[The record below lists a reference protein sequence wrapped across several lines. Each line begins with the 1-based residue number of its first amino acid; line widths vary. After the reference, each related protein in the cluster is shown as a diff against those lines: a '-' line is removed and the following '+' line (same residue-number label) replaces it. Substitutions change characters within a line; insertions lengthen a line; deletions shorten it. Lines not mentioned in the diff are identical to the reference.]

1 MEEEFRIRTYTK
13 AELAHLYNPC
23 MTIPCALRTLS
34 KWITG
39 NRSLVTQ
46 LSTLEYNRRSRIYTP
61 KQVKVIVEH
70 LGEP

>member
-23 MTIPCALRTLS
+23 MTIPAALRTLAR
-34 KWITG
+34 WING
-39 NRSLVTQ
+39 NKTLVTQ
-46 LSTLEYNRRSRIYTP
+46 LSVLEYNHRSRIYTP
-61 KQVKVIVEH
+61 KQVKAIVEH